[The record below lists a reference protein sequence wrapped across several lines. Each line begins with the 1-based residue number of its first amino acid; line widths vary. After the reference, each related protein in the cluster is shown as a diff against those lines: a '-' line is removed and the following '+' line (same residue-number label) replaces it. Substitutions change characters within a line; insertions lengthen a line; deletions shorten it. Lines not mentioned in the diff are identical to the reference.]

1 MNAKLPVKRPISQT
15 GVGAEKSASKTPH
28 PPHRQRINGF
38 SEILRN
44 LTSDRQLA
52 MDAIRMGFPTSML
65 KDAGLYFDVPPHR
78 IQAIARL
85 SDHPAQAVAKPGAN
99 LDPAVSERIWRLADL
114 MATARK
120 VFDDEESA
128 KNWLRTPNRTFGSV
142 APMDY
147 LDTEPGAMAVRQV
160 LNAIATGGVV

>member
-1 MNAKLPVKRPISQT
+1 MNAKLPVKRPISQAKVGPET
-15 GVGAEKSASKTPH
+15 GASKTPL
-28 PPHRQRINGF
+28 HRPRINGF

-44 LTSDRQLA
+44 LTTDRQLA

-65 KDAGLYFDVPPHR
+65 KDTGLYFDVPIHR

-85 SDHPAQAVAKPGAN
+85 SEHPPHAFTKHGAN
-99 LDPAVSERIWRLADL
+99 LDAAVSERIWRLADL

-120 VFDDEESA
+120 VFEDEESA
-128 KNWLRTPNRTFGSV
+128 KIWLRTPNRAFGSV